1 LKEGAAINLSLT
13 MLGNVITALAERSN
27 NPHKKVL
34 IPYRDSKLTCILQD
48 ALGGNSKTIMVCAI
62 SPADINYEETV
73 GTLRYADRAK
83 QIKNKPKVNIDPTE
97 VLIQQLKEENERLKQ
112 QMGSGGGPPGTVMTD
127 EEKEMMKKQLEDEM
141 AAKMAENEK
150 MLAEMSKSWEE
161 KLKEAQEKAAAE
173 GAGANSEHKRRET
186 EPHILNINED
196 PVLSRAICY
205 FFPLGEEINIGNRDR
220 PGEEEILL
228 GGVSIRPDHCRVT
241 NTDGTLIMGVR
252 DECKVLLNGADVTG
266 KNELEL
272 HHNDRL
278 LIGTNY
284 YFVVVHPTERDAST
298 PEEGW
303 PEVTW
308 DMFQREIA
316 KAQGLNVDVN
326 WAAMTEEEKR
336 RALLN
341 DELVQVMPRVQE
353 ANALSAELKRD
364 INFET
369 KVTSV
374 MHKTE
379 GTVSVVMVKVVNEA
393 TSAEFIWEKDK
404 FINRVYLM
412 RELYTKFMEGTL
424 DPNLFNGEQ
433 DPFWDP
439 IEPMNIGY
447 STIYLKP
454 LSFCMPAEDDYAI
467 YYDSQQ
473 AGIMHV
479 KIEPCKPDGAVVDDE
494 EEDGIYDDVENPKD
508 LLGRRLDVLVT
519 VSYARGINKKFSSEV
534 YIEFEFPKVHNPE
547 REDGR
552 FYTNSVRDTMNP
564 NFDFKK
570 QITWERVDDILL
582 HFLETGSA
590 YFHVF
595 GLQEDKSGTS
605 VQRKKMLS
613 MQQVEELQANFKKMT
628 DDKERG
634 DDIMG
639 KVLERS
645 VVAGHNSEATESFL
659 LEIANL
665 LADAGF
671 DVQGIV
677 DAAQTSSKKLEQT
690 VSTDNATPEDRPAGG
705 DAGELS
711 AKLEEAMKQ
720 IADKDAA
727 LKASEEH
734 VATISKLKEKIAEL
748 EASKPSEG
756 GGGETPGQPQPST
769 SEEEMNELRSKAAMV
784 EELQAKI
791 AKLESKDTAEPT
803 AEPIA
808 ELKQDHA
815 DYDKQLEEARA
826 LLSQKE
832 AELAE
837 AKAAGEKA
845 RSLVQEQEE
854 KHKAELAEKEKEW
867 KSQQQTPDNEEH
879 LKKII
884 ELKDENSK
892 YKEEIIQL
900 KGQLDLARLEAETAK
915 KAGSKGCNVQ

>member
-1 LKEGAAINLSLT
+1 MPLVATQKRSWFALSLQQT
-13 MLGNVITALAERSN
+13 LILKRCSTIRRSCSVMQF
-27 NPHKKVL
+27 K
-34 IPYRDSKLTCILQD
+34 Q
-48 ALGGNSKTIMVCAI
+48 
-62 SPADINYEETV
+62 TV

-97 VLIQQLKEENERLKQ
+97 MLIQQLKEENERLKQ
-112 QMGSGGGPPGTVMTD
+112 QMGTGGGPPGTVMTE
-127 EEKEMMKKQLEDEM
+127 EEKEAMKKQLEDEM

-173 GAGANSEHKRRET
+173 GGSAQSEQKRRET

-241 NTDGTLIMGVR
+241 NTDGKLIMGVR
-252 DECKVLLNGADVTG
+252 EECKVLLNGADVTG
-266 KNELEL
+266 KSDLEL

-284 YFVVVHPTERDAST
+284 YFVVVHPSERDTSP

-353 ANALSAELKRD
+353 ANALSSELKRD

-379 GTVSVVMVKVVNEA
+379 GTVSVVMVKVINEV

-412 RELYTKFMEGTL
+412 RELYSKYLEGTL
-424 DPNLFNGEQ
+424 DPSLFNGDQ

-479 KIEPCKPDGAVVDDE
+479 KIEPCKPDGAIVDEE

-534 YIEFEFPKVHNPE
+534 YIEFEFPKAHNPE

-552 FYTNSVRDTMNP
+552 YYTHSVRDTMNP

-570 QITWERVDDILL
+570 QITWEKVDDILL

-628 DDKERG
+628 DDKERS

-645 VVAGHNSEATESFL
+645 VVAGNNSEATESFL

-671 DVQGIV
+671 DVQTIV
-677 DAAQTSSKKLEQT
+677 DAAQNSSKKLEQAA
-690 VSTDNATPEDRPAGG
+690 STSSATPEVQEGGGG

-720 IADKDAA
+720 IAAKDAA

-734 VATISKLKEKIAEL
+734 AATIGKLQEKIKEL

-756 GGGETPGQPQPST
+756 GGPASQGEASGL
-769 SEEEMNELRSKAAMV
+769 EEEVKELRSKAAMV
-784 EELQAKI
+784 DELQTKI
-791 AKLESKDTAEPT
+791 KILESKA
-803 AEPIA
+803 
-808 ELKQDHA
+808 A
-815 DYDKQLEEARA
+815 DQPSTEGNSSGQADQDKQLEEARA
-826 LLSQKE
+826 LLAKKE
-832 AELAE
+832 AELVE
-837 AKAAGEKA
+837 AKAAEEKA
-845 RSLVQEQEE
+845 RSLAREQEE
-854 KHKAELAEKEKEW
+854 KHKAELAEKEQAW

-884 ELKDENSK
+884 ELQGENSK

-915 KAGSKGCNVQ
+915 KAGSKGCSIQ